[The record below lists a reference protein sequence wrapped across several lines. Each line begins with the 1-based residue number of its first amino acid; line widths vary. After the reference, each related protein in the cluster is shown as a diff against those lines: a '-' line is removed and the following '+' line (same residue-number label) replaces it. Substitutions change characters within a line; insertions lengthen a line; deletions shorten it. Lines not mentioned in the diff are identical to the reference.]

1 MKINSLYCIRSVLTL
16 VFRING
22 QGLIS
27 VQGGRISIQGIPAF
41 RDFTIRPLFRDSVL
55 GLNFVN
61 SPPFRDFDPQKTPK
75 KFIFRKNFGKIFGKI
90 FRSLFLFYF
99 DSVFFLFLSFF
110 SNRSTYFPLFINS
123 MTSVHFLLPRPT
135 LYILLRS
142 NDGRTHRC
150 F

>member
-55 GLNFVN
+55 GLNFLN
-61 SPPFRDFDPQKTPK
+61 
-75 KFIFRKNFGKIFGKI
+75 
-90 FRSLFLFYF
+90 
-99 DSVFFLFLSFF
+99 
-110 SNRSTYFPLFINS
+110 
-123 MTSVHFLLPRPT
+123 FLLHVKKRKY
-135 LYILLRS
+135 LMDFVY
-142 NDGRTHRC
+142 
-150 F
+150 